1 MATLIVHL
9 GIHEVQP
16 ITRGPALPAPRHLPN
31 LGRSL
36 VERTGHGMDERRALV
51 TGATG
56 YVGGLLVPRLLHEGW
71 AVRVLTRD
79 ADRLPDSWRDEVE
92 VIEGDAGSEEGLGR
106 ALGPGGGAPL
116 DVAYYL
122 LHSMDGDGDFV
133 ARDRRL
139 AEDFAAAARRAGV
152 RRLVYLS
159 GLHPDGELSS
169 HLASRVEVGRILM
182 DSGVPTA
189 VLQAATVI
197 GDGSV
202 SFAMLRHLTTR
213 LPVMVA
219 PKWLHNL
226 IQPIAIEDVLHYLV
240 SAAALPAEV
249 NRTFDIGGPDVLTYE
264 QMMQVFAQETGQR
277 RRWIAT
283 VPVLTP
289 RLASHWV
296 GLVTPVDANVA
307 KPLVGSLV
315 HEVVCREDDILA
327 FVGPPP
333 GGRTAYRDAVRAA
346 MADVLPDTAL
356 RRLGQS
362 VAAVTAASVVGGL
375 ATAPDTPWYRSL
387 DKPAWQP
394 PALAF
399 PVVWTALY
407 ADIAAVSALSLE
419 ELDRRVADDGGPVR
433 QADRERRGYRRALGV
448 NLVLNASWGAS
459 FFRARRPGLATA
471 HSAALAVSA
480 ADLARRAGRVRGTRG
495 WALAPY
501 AAWCGFA
508 TVLSAELARRNR

>member
-1 MATLIVHL
+1 
-9 GIHEVQP
+9 
-16 ITRGPALPAPRHLPN
+16 
-31 LGRSL
+31 
-36 VERTGHGMDERRALV
+36 MDMRRALV

-56 YVGGLLVPRLLHEGW
+56 YVGGLLVPRLLSDGW
-71 AVRVLTRD
+71 RVRVLTRD
-79 ADRLPDSWRDEVE
+79 ASRLPDDWREQVE
-92 VIEGDAGSEEGLGR
+92 VVEGDASSADDLGR
-106 ALGPGGGAPL
+106 ALRPDGDQVV

-122 LHSMDGDGDFV
+122 VHSMDGGGDFV

-139 AEDFAAAARRAGV
+139 AEGFGAAAREAGV

-159 GLHPDGELSS
+159 GLHPEGKLSA
-169 HLASRVEVGRILM
+169 HLASRVEVGQILL

-226 IQPIAIEDVLHYLV
+226 IQPIAIDDVLHYLV
-240 SAAALPAEV
+240 AAADLPPDL

-277 RRWIAT
+277 RRLIAT

-296 GLVTPVDANVA
+296 GVVTPVEAGVA

-315 HEVVCREDDILA
+315 HEVVCREDDILDL
-327 FVGPPP
+327 VGPPP
-333 GGRTAYRDAVRAA
+333 GGRTAYREAVREA
-346 MADVLPDTAL
+346 MTQVVPDTAL
-356 RRLGQS
+356 RRVGQS
-362 VAAVTAASVVGGL
+362 VTAVAAAAAVGGV
-375 ATAPDTPWYRSL
+375 ATAPDTRWFRSL

-394 PALAF
+394 PAAAF

-407 ADIAAVSALSLE
+407 ADIAAMSALTLE
-419 ELDRRVADDGGPVR
+419 ELDQRAAEGGPAAER
-433 QADRERRGYRRALGV
+433 ADQERRAYQRALWL
-448 NLVLNASWGAS
+448 NLALNATWSAS
-459 FFRARRPGLATA
+459 FFRARRPAVA
-471 HSAALAVSA
+471 AVHSAVLAASS
-480 ADLARRAGRVRGTRG
+480 ADLVRRTGRVRRARG
-495 WALAPY
+495 WALSPY
-501 AAWCGFA
+501 AAWCAFA
-508 TVLSAELARRNR
+508 TVLSGELARRNR